1 MDNDTLDLKNDE
13 FVAGSRKMNGQ
24 VFHEREQW
32 NTSVTAGAIRHYAY
46 GISDDNPLWIDSEY
60 AGKSSFGQL
69 VALTI
74 ASAQF
79 I

>member
-1 MDNDTLDLKNDE
+1 MDLKNDE